1 MLTAYAQNGQI
12 KNARK
17 VFDEMPH
24 QTTVSY
30 NAMIAAYI
38 RNGCNVGKA
47 YELFSVL
54 AECNL
59 VSYAAMITG
68 FVKAGKFHMA
78 DGYLKMGEVDE
89 VLRVFEN
96 MTERDMVSWSAMVD
110 GLCRDGRVAAAR
122 DLFDRM
128 PERSVEGLLILQ
140 PSVEIIVLSL
150 ITQLVVAQSEQH
162 VQSEPRSGSDIQ
174 EVKEVPLNVR
184 KCNMRSGDKMAFS
197 LLKEFYRYILD
208 IVVVA
213 VLLWLLTAASIK
225 ARRPHI
231 AKRALDIAHYYD
243 GTLGCYIG
251 KQARSVKE
259 IRDLICGDGK
269 VELKSVPA
277 KLLQNEQETKEE
289 GTTC

>member
-1 MLTAYAQNGQI
+1 MLGVVFGTFPTLRADVCCVI
-12 KNARK
+12 DRK
-17 VFDEMPH
+17 
-24 QTTVSY
+24 
-30 NAMIAAYI
+30 MI
-38 RNGCNVGKA
+38 
-47 YELFSVL
+47 ELP
-54 AECNL
+54 
-59 VSYAAMITG
+59 
-68 FVKAGKFHMA
+68 K
-78 DGYLKMGEVDE
+78 
-89 VLRVFEN
+89 
-96 MTERDMVSWSAMVD
+96 
-110 GLCRDGRVAAAR
+110 GR
-122 DLFDRM
+122 
-128 PERSVEGLLILQ
+128 IL
-140 PSVEIIVLSL
+140 E
-150 ITQLVVAQSEQH
+150 
-162 VQSEPRSGSDIQ
+162 
-174 EVKEVPLNVR
+174 
-184 KCNMRSGDKMAFS
+184 S

-225 ARRPHI
+225 ARRHHI